1 MPPPPARIY
10 RVNLLYCSKRRCS
23 QIETH
28 SNQYISIL
36 YLISIYTIYNISIY
50 IKYIK
55 QYSYI
60 YISISSILYPISDFH
75 LNIYTLYT
83 YRVSLQFRVYRL
95 FQNIV
100 VHSIIFF
107 FLFLANF
114 IKYRVSCFVYPFIF
128 DKSLNPEIVNLF
140 LSLPNY

>member
-83 YRVSLQFRVYRL
+83 YRVSLQLRGL
-95 FQNIV
+95 QV
-100 VHSIIFF
+100 VPEYCCTFYHF
-107 FLFLANF
+107 FLSFF
-114 IKYRVSCFVYPFIF
+114 GEFHKVSG
-128 DKSLNPEIVNLF
+128 KLF
-140 LSLPNY
+140 CISVHI